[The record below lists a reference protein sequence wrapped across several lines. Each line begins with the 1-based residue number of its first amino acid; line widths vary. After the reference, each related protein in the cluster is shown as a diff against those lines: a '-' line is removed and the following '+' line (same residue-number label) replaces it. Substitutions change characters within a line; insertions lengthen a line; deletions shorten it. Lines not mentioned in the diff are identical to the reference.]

1 MIIRK
6 LIGALACGLFAVL
19 ITAFTVAPKREYYQ
33 LKTYHLKDKNQRDR
47 LETYLKEAY
56 LPALHRAGVG
66 KVGVFMPTDADSVLF
81 VLIPFKSLDQF
92 SGMTQTLTK
101 DKQYVTAAQE
111 YTNTAF
117 DKPVFSR
124 FESTLMQA
132 FTTMPAVRLPKLQA
146 GPSERIYELRDYE
159 AATEKLGENKIQQF
173 NNGEL
178 DIFERLGF
186 NTVFCGQVIAGKK
199 MPDMMYM
206 TAFESKAERDAHWK
220 AFGSDPGWKELNA
233 KPEYAH
239 NFMRADIY
247 LLHPTA
253 YSEI

>member
-1 MIIRK
+1 MFTRK
-6 LIGALACGLFAVL
+6 LISALACGLLAVL
-19 ITAFTVAPKREYYQ
+19 VTAFTVAPKREFYQ
-33 LKTYHLKDKNQRDR
+33 LKTYHLKDRNQRDR
-47 LETYLKEAY
+47 LETYLKQAY

-66 KVGVFMPTDADSVLF
+66 KVGVFTPTDADSLLF

-92 SGMTQTLTK
+92 SGMAETLTK

-159 AATEKLGENKIQQF
+159 AATEKLGENKIHQF

>member
-1 MIIRK
+1 MFTKK
-6 LIGALACGLFAVL
+6 LIGALACSLLALV
-19 ITAFTVAPKREYYQ
+19 ITAFSFAPKREYYQ
-33 LKTYHLKDKNQRDR
+33 LKTYHLKDKSQRDR
-47 LETYLKEAY
+47 LESYLKQTY

-66 KVGVFMPTDADSVLF
+66 KVGVFTQVDIDSLVF

-92 SGMTQTLTK
+92 SGMSETLTK
-101 DKQYVTAAQE
+101 DKQYVTDAQE
-111 YTNTAF
+111 FINTAF
-117 DKPVFSR
+117 DQPVYSR
-124 FESTLMQA
+124 FESALMQA
-132 FTTMPAVRLPKLQA
+132 FTTMPTIRPPKLQA

-159 AATEKLGENKIQQF
+159 AATEKLGENKIHQF

-178 DIFERLGF
+178 DIFDRLGF

-199 MPDMMYM
+199 MPDMMYI
-206 TAFESKAERDAHWK
+206 TAFDSKAERDAHWK
-220 AFGSDPGWKELNA
+220 TFSSDPGWKALNA